1 MKKIITAIGDEYI
14 NKELKKEENLKIILN
29 DIQYRE
35 GIIEVLEEFQ
45 DINFIILNTLLQGDI
60 EIKELIKQ
68 INIINKNI
76 KIIIISENNGN
87 LEELINEKIIY
98 NIIYNKKNEKINIK
112 KLIEIINNNEEINKS
127 DYINNNSNKDYNNK
141 KIKEE
146 KNKLKNIIIKKKIN
160 NKYLY
165 NNLKVI
171 KIIINKINNYFLLKN
186 KKIKLNSK
194 NTSHN
199 KTICITG
206 PPGVGKTIISINL
219 AKINIFQKNK
229 ILIIDSD
236 FLNNSISTILGVK
249 NSASNNI
256 LENNIIKLNNSFLD
270 YFNFIKIN
278 KKINLLVNNKKI
290 NKNNY
295 YILNVFLENIN
306 NLKNIYDLIIIDINC
321 NEDLNNIKEIIKI
334 SDKCLFI
341 SDTNLLEINK
351 SIKILDKFINN
362 INIEIN
368 KILENINSLKEIYNL
383 IIIDTNCSKEINYL
397 KNIVEISDE
406 CLFITDTNLLEI
418 NKSIKLLDIFINK
431 LNIKINKIKIIF
443 NKYNS
448 ESISLKL
455 LKIIFSEFN
464 IIGKINYSEIYNK
477 MINKNNKYNLIN
489 KKIRKEY
496 LKINYKIIGGN
507 YYGNRKQH
515 FFSK

>member
-35 GIIEVLEEFQ
+35 GVIEVLEEFQ

-60 EIKELIKQ
+60 EIKELIKH

-76 KIIIISENNGN
+76 KIIIISENNEN

-141 KIKEE
+141 
-146 KNKLKNIIIKKKIN
+146 
-160 NKYLY
+160 
-165 NNLKVI
+165 
-171 KIIINKINNYFLLKN
+171 
-186 KKIKLNSK
+186 
-194 NTSHN
+194 
-199 KTICITG
+199 TICITG

-249 NSASNNI
+249 NQVSNNI
-256 LENNIIKLNNSFLD
+256 LENNIIKLNNDFLD
-270 YFNFIKIN
+270 DFNFIKIN

-306 NLKNIYDLIIIDINC
+306 HLKNIYDLIIIDTNC
-321 NEDLNNIKEIIKI
+321 NEDLNNLKEIIKI
-334 SDKCLFI
+334 SDKCLFV

-351 SIKILDKFINN
+351 SIKLLDKFINN

-368 KILENINSLKEIYNL
+368 KINL
-383 IIIDTNCSKEINYL
+383 
-397 KNIVEISDE
+397 
-406 CLFITDTNLLEI
+406 
-418 NKSIKLLDIFINK
+418 
-431 LNIKINKIKIIF
+431 IF

-448 ESISLKL
+448 ESISFKL
-455 LKIIFSEFN
+455 LKNIFNEFN
-464 IIGKINYSEIYNK
+464 IIGKINYSEKYNK
-477 MINKNNKYNLIN
+477 LINKNNKYNLIN

-507 YYGNRKQH
+507 YYGVRKQY
-515 FFSK
+515 FFNKQFNRRKSYTRAK

>member
-76 KIIIISENNGN
+76 KIIIISENNGK

-112 KLIEIINNNEEINKS
+112 KLIKIINNNEEINKS

-165 NNLKVI
+165 NNLKII

-249 NSASNNI
+249 NSTSNNI

-368 KILENINSLKEIYNL
+368 KINL
-383 IIIDTNCSKEINYL
+383 
-397 KNIVEISDE
+397 
-406 CLFITDTNLLEI
+406 
-418 NKSIKLLDIFINK
+418 
-431 LNIKINKIKIIF
+431 IF

>member
-1 MKKIITAIGDEYI
+1 M
-14 NKELKKEENLKIILN
+14 
-29 DIQYRE
+29 
-35 GIIEVLEEFQ
+35 
-45 DINFIILNTLLQGDI
+45 
-60 EIKELIKQ
+60 
-68 INIINKNI
+68 
-76 KIIIISENNGN
+76 
-87 LEELINEKIIY
+87 
-98 NIIYNKKNEKINIK
+98 
-112 KLIEIINNNEEINKS
+112 
-127 DYINNNSNKDYNNK
+127 
-141 KIKEE
+141 
-146 KNKLKNIIIKKKIN
+146 
-160 NKYLY
+160 
-165 NNLKVI
+165 
-171 KIIINKINNYFLLKN
+171 
-186 KKIKLNSK
+186 
-194 NTSHN
+194 
-199 KTICITG
+199 
-206 PPGVGKTIISINL
+206 GKTIISINL

-249 NSASNNI
+249 NSTSNNI

-278 KKINLLVNNKKI
+278 KKMKLLLNNKKI

-295 YILNVFLENIN
+295 YILKVVLENIN

-368 KILENINSLKEIYNL
+368 KINL
-383 IIIDTNCSKEINYL
+383 
-397 KNIVEISDE
+397 
-406 CLFITDTNLLEI
+406 
-418 NKSIKLLDIFINK
+418 
-431 LNIKINKIKIIF
+431 IF

>member
-35 GIIEVLEEFQ
+35 GVIEVLEEFQ

-60 EIKELIKQ
+60 EIKELIKH

-76 KIIIISENNGN
+76 KIIIISENNEN

-141 KIKEE
+141 
-146 KNKLKNIIIKKKIN
+146 
-160 NKYLY
+160 
-165 NNLKVI
+165 
-171 KIIINKINNYFLLKN
+171 
-186 KKIKLNSK
+186 
-194 NTSHN
+194 
-199 KTICITG
+199 TICITG

-249 NSASNNI
+249 NSTSNNI

-295 YILNVFLENIN
+295 YILNIFLENIN
-306 NLKNIYDLIIIDINC
+306 NLKNIYDLIIIDTNC
-321 NEDLNNIKEIIKI
+321 NEDLNDLKEIIKI
-334 SDKCLFI
+334 SDKCLFV

-351 SIKILDKFINN
+351 SIKLLDKFINN

-368 KILENINSLKEIYNL
+368 KINL
-383 IIIDTNCSKEINYL
+383 
-397 KNIVEISDE
+397 
-406 CLFITDTNLLEI
+406 
-418 NKSIKLLDIFINK
+418 
-431 LNIKINKIKIIF
+431 IF

-448 ESISLKL
+448 ESISFKILKN
-455 LKIIFSEFN
+455 IFSEFN
-464 IIGKINYSEIYNK
+464 IIGKINYSDKYNK
-477 MINKNNKYNLIN
+477 LINKNNRYNLIN

>member
-35 GIIEVLEEFQ
+35 GVIEVLEEFQ

-60 EIKELIKQ
+60 EIKELIKH

-76 KIIIISENNGN
+76 KIIIISENNEN

-141 KIKEE
+141 
-146 KNKLKNIIIKKKIN
+146 
-160 NKYLY
+160 
-165 NNLKVI
+165 
-171 KIIINKINNYFLLKN
+171 
-186 KKIKLNSK
+186 
-194 NTSHN
+194 
-199 KTICITG
+199 TICITG

-249 NSASNNI
+249 NSTSNNI

-278 KKINLLVNNKKI
+278 KKINLLVNNKKF

-295 YILNVFLENIN
+295 YILNIFLENIN
-306 NLKNIYDLIIIDINC
+306 NLKNIYDLIIIDTNC

-351 SIKILDKFINN
+351 SIKLLDKFINN

-368 KILENINSLKEIYNL
+368 KINL
-383 IIIDTNCSKEINYL
+383 
-397 KNIVEISDE
+397 
-406 CLFITDTNLLEI
+406 
-418 NKSIKLLDIFINK
+418 
-431 LNIKINKIKIIF
+431 IF

-448 ESISLKL
+448 ESISFKILKN
-455 LKIIFSEFN
+455 IFSEFN
-464 IIGKINYSEIYNK
+464 IIGKINYSDKYNK
-477 MINKNNKYNLIN
+477 LINKNNRYNLIN

>member
-35 GIIEVLEEFQ
+35 GVIEVLEEFQ

-60 EIKELIKQ
+60 EIKELIKH

-76 KIIIISENNGN
+76 KIIIISENNEN

-141 KIKEE
+141 
-146 KNKLKNIIIKKKIN
+146 
-160 NKYLY
+160 
-165 NNLKVI
+165 
-171 KIIINKINNYFLLKN
+171 
-186 KKIKLNSK
+186 
-194 NTSHN
+194 
-199 KTICITG
+199 TICITG

-249 NSASNNI
+249 NSTSNNI
-256 LENNIIKLNNSFLD
+256 LDNNIIKLNNSFLD

-295 YILNVFLENIN
+295 YILNIFLENIN
-306 NLKNIYDLIIIDINC
+306 NLKNIYDLIIIDTNC
-321 NEDLNNIKEIIKI
+321 NDDLNNIKEIIKI
-334 SDKCLFI
+334 SNKCLFI

-368 KILENINSLKEIYNL
+368 KINL
-383 IIIDTNCSKEINYL
+383 
-397 KNIVEISDE
+397 
-406 CLFITDTNLLEI
+406 
-418 NKSIKLLDIFINK
+418 
-431 LNIKINKIKIIF
+431 IF

>member
-35 GIIEVLEEFQ
+35 GVIEVLEEFQ

-60 EIKELIKQ
+60 EIKELIKH

-76 KIIIISENNGN
+76 KIIIISENNEN

-141 KIKEE
+141 
-146 KNKLKNIIIKKKIN
+146 
-160 NKYLY
+160 
-165 NNLKVI
+165 
-171 KIIINKINNYFLLKN
+171 
-186 KKIKLNSK
+186 
-194 NTSHN
+194 
-199 KTICITG
+199 TICITG

-249 NSASNNI
+249 NSTSNNI

-306 NLKNIYDLIIIDINC
+306 HLKNIYDLIIIDTNC
-321 NEDLNNIKEIIKI
+321 NENLNNLKEIIKI
-334 SDKCLFI
+334 SDKCLFV

-351 SIKILDKFINN
+351 SIKLLDKFINN

-368 KILENINSLKEIYNL
+368 KINL
-383 IIIDTNCSKEINYL
+383 
-397 KNIVEISDE
+397 
-406 CLFITDTNLLEI
+406 
-418 NKSIKLLDIFINK
+418 
-431 LNIKINKIKIIF
+431 IF

-448 ESISLKL
+448 ESISFKL
-455 LKIIFSEFN
+455 LKNICNECN
-464 IIGKINYSEIYNK
+464 IIGKINYSEKYNK
-477 MINKNNKYNLIN
+477 LINKNNKYNLIN

>member
-14 NKELKKEENLKIILN
+14 NKELKKEENLKIILI

-35 GIIEVLEEFQ
+35 GVIEVLEEFQ

-60 EIKELIKQ
+60 EIKELIKH

-76 KIIIISENNGN
+76 KIIIISENNEN

-141 KIKEE
+141 
-146 KNKLKNIIIKKKIN
+146 
-160 NKYLY
+160 
-165 NNLKVI
+165 
-171 KIIINKINNYFLLKN
+171 
-186 KKIKLNSK
+186 
-194 NTSHN
+194 
-199 KTICITG
+199 TICITG

-249 NSASNNI
+249 NSTSNNI

-278 KKINLLVNNKKI
+278 KKINLLVNNKKF

-295 YILNVFLENIN
+295 YILNIFLENIN
-306 NLKNIYDLIIIDINC
+306 NLKNIYDLIIIDTNC

-351 SIKILDKFINN
+351 SIKLLDKFINN

-368 KILENINSLKEIYNL
+368 KINL
-383 IIIDTNCSKEINYL
+383 
-397 KNIVEISDE
+397 
-406 CLFITDTNLLEI
+406 
-418 NKSIKLLDIFINK
+418 
-431 LNIKINKIKIIF
+431 IF

-448 ESISLKL
+448 ESISFKILKN
-455 LKIIFSEFN
+455 IFSEFN
-464 IIGKINYSEIYNK
+464 IIGKINYSDKYNK
-477 MINKNNKYNLIN
+477 LINKNNRYNLIN

>member
-35 GIIEVLEEFQ
+35 GVIEVLEEFQ

-60 EIKELIKQ
+60 EIKELIKH

-76 KIIIISENNGN
+76 KIIIISENNEN

-141 KIKEE
+141 
-146 KNKLKNIIIKKKIN
+146 
-160 NKYLY
+160 
-165 NNLKVI
+165 
-171 KIIINKINNYFLLKN
+171 
-186 KKIKLNSK
+186 
-194 NTSHN
+194 
-199 KTICITG
+199 TICITG

-249 NSASNNI
+249 NSTSNNI

-295 YILNVFLENIN
+295 YILNIFLENIN
-306 NLKNIYDLIIIDINC
+306 NLKNIYDLIIIDTNC
-321 NEDLNNIKEIIKI
+321 NDDLNNIKEIIKI
-334 SDKCLFI
+334 SNKCLFI

-368 KILENINSLKEIYNL
+368 KINL
-383 IIIDTNCSKEINYL
+383 
-397 KNIVEISDE
+397 
-406 CLFITDTNLLEI
+406 
-418 NKSIKLLDIFINK
+418 
-431 LNIKINKIKIIF
+431 IF

>member
-76 KIIIISENNGN
+76 KIIIISENNGK

-165 NNLKVI
+165 NNLKII

-249 NSASNNI
+249 NSTSNNI

-368 KILENINSLKEIYNL
+368 KINL
-383 IIIDTNCSKEINYL
+383 
-397 KNIVEISDE
+397 
-406 CLFITDTNLLEI
+406 
-418 NKSIKLLDIFINK
+418 
-431 LNIKINKIKIIF
+431 IF

>member
-35 GIIEVLEEFQ
+35 GVIEVLEEFQ

-60 EIKELIKQ
+60 EIKELIKH

-76 KIIIISENNGN
+76 KIIIISENNEN

-141 KIKEE
+141 
-146 KNKLKNIIIKKKIN
+146 
-160 NKYLY
+160 
-165 NNLKVI
+165 
-171 KIIINKINNYFLLKN
+171 
-186 KKIKLNSK
+186 
-194 NTSHN
+194 
-199 KTICITG
+199 TICITG

-249 NSASNNI
+249 NSTSNNI
-256 LENNIIKLNNSFLD
+256 LDNNIIKLNNSFLD

-278 KKINLLVNNKKI
+278 KKINLIIKNKKI

-295 YILNVFLENIN
+295 YILNIFLENIN
-306 NLKNIYDLIIIDINC
+306 NLKNIYDLIIIDTNC
-321 NEDLNNIKEIIKI
+321 NDDLNNIKEIIKI
-334 SDKCLFI
+334 SNKCLFI

-368 KILENINSLKEIYNL
+368 KINL
-383 IIIDTNCSKEINYL
+383 
-397 KNIVEISDE
+397 
-406 CLFITDTNLLEI
+406 
-418 NKSIKLLDIFINK
+418 
-431 LNIKINKIKIIF
+431 IF

>member
-35 GIIEVLEEFQ
+35 GVIEVLEEFQ

-60 EIKELIKQ
+60 EIKELIKH

-76 KIIIISENNGN
+76 KIIIISENNEN

-141 KIKEE
+141 
-146 KNKLKNIIIKKKIN
+146 
-160 NKYLY
+160 
-165 NNLKVI
+165 
-171 KIIINKINNYFLLKN
+171 
-186 KKIKLNSK
+186 
-194 NTSHN
+194 
-199 KTICITG
+199 TICITG

-249 NSASNNI
+249 NSTSNNI
-256 LENNIIKLNNSFLD
+256 LENNIIKFNNSFLD

-306 NLKNIYDLIIIDINC
+306 HLKNIYDLIIIDTNC

-351 SIKILDKFINN
+351 SIKLLDKFINN

-368 KILENINSLKEIYNL
+368 KINL
-383 IIIDTNCSKEINYL
+383 
-397 KNIVEISDE
+397 
-406 CLFITDTNLLEI
+406 
-418 NKSIKLLDIFINK
+418 
-431 LNIKINKIKIIF
+431 IF

-448 ESISLKL
+448 ESISFKL
-455 LKIIFSEFN
+455 LKNIFNEFN
-464 IIGKINYSEIYNK
+464 IIGKINYSEKYNK
-477 MINKNNKYNLIN
+477 LINKNNKYNLIN

>member
-35 GIIEVLEEFQ
+35 GVIEVLEEFQ

-76 KIIIISENNGN
+76 KIIIISENNEN

-141 KIKEE
+141 
-146 KNKLKNIIIKKKIN
+146 
-160 NKYLY
+160 
-165 NNLKVI
+165 
-171 KIIINKINNYFLLKN
+171 
-186 KKIKLNSK
+186 
-194 NTSHN
+194 
-199 KTICITG
+199 TICITG

-249 NSASNNI
+249 NSTSNNI

-295 YILNVFLENIN
+295 YILNSFLENIN
-306 NLKNIYDLIIIDINC
+306 NLKNIYDLIIIDTNC

-368 KILENINSLKEIYNL
+368 KINL
-383 IIIDTNCSKEINYL
+383 
-397 KNIVEISDE
+397 
-406 CLFITDTNLLEI
+406 
-418 NKSIKLLDIFINK
+418 
-431 LNIKINKIKIIF
+431 IF

-448 ESISLKL
+448 ESISFKILKN
-455 LKIIFSEFN
+455 IFSEFN
-464 IIGKINYSEIYNK
+464 IIGKINYSDKYNK
-477 MINKNNKYNLIN
+477 LINKNNRYNLIN

>member
-35 GIIEVLEEFQ
+35 GVIEVLEEFQ

-60 EIKELIKQ
+60 EIKELIKH

-76 KIIIISENNGN
+76 KIIIISENNEN

-141 KIKEE
+141 
-146 KNKLKNIIIKKKIN
+146 
-160 NKYLY
+160 
-165 NNLKVI
+165 
-171 KIIINKINNYFLLKN
+171 
-186 KKIKLNSK
+186 
-194 NTSHN
+194 
-199 KTICITG
+199 TICITG

-249 NSASNNI
+249 NSTSNNI

-278 KKINLLVNNKKI
+278 KKINLLVNNKKF

-295 YILNVFLENIN
+295 YILNIFLENIN
-306 NLKNIYDLIIIDINC
+306 NLKNIYDLIIIDTNC
-321 NEDLNNIKEIIKI
+321 NDDLNNIKEIIKI
-334 SDKCLFI
+334 SNKCLFI

-368 KILENINSLKEIYNL
+368 KINL
-383 IIIDTNCSKEINYL
+383 
-397 KNIVEISDE
+397 
-406 CLFITDTNLLEI
+406 
-418 NKSIKLLDIFINK
+418 
-431 LNIKINKIKIIF
+431 IF

>member
-35 GIIEVLEEFQ
+35 GVIEVLEEFQ

-60 EIKELIKQ
+60 EIKELIKH

-76 KIIIISENNGN
+76 KIIIISENNEN

-141 KIKEE
+141 
-146 KNKLKNIIIKKKIN
+146 
-160 NKYLY
+160 
-165 NNLKVI
+165 
-171 KIIINKINNYFLLKN
+171 
-186 KKIKLNSK
+186 
-194 NTSHN
+194 
-199 KTICITG
+199 TICITG

-249 NSASNNI
+249 NSTSYNI

-278 KKINLLVNNKKI
+278 KKINLLVNNKKF

-295 YILNVFLENIN
+295 YILNIFLENIN
-306 NLKNIYDLIIIDINC
+306 NLKNIYDLIIIDTNC

-351 SIKILDKFINN
+351 SIKLLDKFINN

-368 KILENINSLKEIYNL
+368 KINL
-383 IIIDTNCSKEINYL
+383 
-397 KNIVEISDE
+397 
-406 CLFITDTNLLEI
+406 
-418 NKSIKLLDIFINK
+418 
-431 LNIKINKIKIIF
+431 IF

-448 ESISLKL
+448 ESISFKILKN
-455 LKIIFSEFN
+455 IFSEFN
-464 IIGKINYSEIYNK
+464 IIGKINYSDKYNK
-477 MINKNNKYNLIN
+477 LINKNNRYNLIN